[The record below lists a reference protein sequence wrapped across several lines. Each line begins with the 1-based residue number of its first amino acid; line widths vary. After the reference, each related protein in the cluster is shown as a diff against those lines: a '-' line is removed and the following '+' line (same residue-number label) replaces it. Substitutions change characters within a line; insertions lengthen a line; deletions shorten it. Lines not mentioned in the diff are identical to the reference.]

1 MPGSKAPLDIS
12 YVVLRPHQLAE
23 VHRLMYQ
30 SFHLDEPMTSHLKL
44 CRVRSKYVDWTSKK
58 TILWSNVLYQSFQ
71 GVNSIPDS
79 DAMVDSLVR
88 DHNLSLMA
96 EDRVTK
102 TPLAVMLNGVFQRS
116 EIDTPPSEVA
126 NVIRKCIFQSIVRS
140 LLLVLT
146 RSSLQ

>member
-1 MPGSKAPLDIS
+1 M
-12 YVVLRPHQLAE
+12 
-23 VHRLMYQ
+23 
-30 SFHLDEPMTSHLKL
+30 
-44 CRVRSKYVDWTSKK
+44 
-58 TILWSNVLYQSFQ
+58 WSNVLNQSFQ